1 VKIEL
6 TVLKI
11 ELAIEL
17 NTLGDLLFSVA
28 AAVEVVPGGALVALV
43 ALVAMDVL
51 VDAGVNRDAGDW
63 GGVAVVVLACDEVED
78 SGGVAPG
85 VVARSVGVVG
95 GVGREFISV
104 YEPSQVMSGDI
115 DVNVRNAVTDSSPYI
130 GNLKMRRPL
139 FCCGEANKGVRQRSQ
154 ELKRCGRSVQ

>member
-43 ALVAMDVL
+43 PLVALVAMDV
-51 VDAGVNRDAGDW
+51 VVHAGVN
-63 GGVAVVVLACDEVED
+63 
-78 SGGVAPG
+78 
-85 VVARSVGVVG
+85 
-95 GVGREFISV
+95 
-104 YEPSQVMSGDI
+104 
-115 DVNVRNAVTDSSPYI
+115 
-130 GNLKMRRPL
+130 
-139 FCCGEANKGVRQRSQ
+139 
-154 ELKRCGRSVQ
+154 

>member
-1 VKIEL
+1 MKIEL

-95 GVGREFISV
+95 RVEREFISV
-104 YEPSQVMSGDI
+104 YEPSQLMGGDI
-115 DVNVRNAVTDSSPYI
+115 DVNVRNAVSHSGLYI
-130 GNLKMRRPL
+130 GNLKMCRLL
-139 FCCGEANKGVRQRSQ
+139 FWLCEANKGMR
-154 ELKRCGRSVQ
+154 